1 MCGFALRCYGKGRLY
16 RDCCGQLVLCN
27 WNGARLILSVARF
40 PLYIS
45 QLIEYCQESRWWLH
59 SGVCAPYF
67 HSAFTMPIRR
77 KKKRKM
83 RNRAQGV
90 KIVLRK
96 LHPWIDAIPLQEATR
111 RKIQN
116 CSCPVREILARM
128 YVPATRLTVLQLQ
141 DRMGREWYEYHYGSL
156 PPFLPLPTH
165 INSRDDLPWPPDAKP
180 NQRRQPL
187 P

>member
-1 MCGFALRCYGKGRLY
+1 MIFSA
-16 RDCCGQLVLCN
+16 
-27 WNGARLILSVARF
+27 ASF
-40 PLYIS
+40 PLYVS
-45 QLIEYCQESRWWLH
+45 QLMNIVRSQGLCLLQ
-59 SGVCAPYF
+59 SGVCAPCF

-77 KKKRKM
+77 RKTRKM
-83 RNRAQGV
+83 RNRAQRV

-96 LHPWIDAIPLQEATR
+96 LFPWLDAIPLQEATR
-111 RKIQN
+111 RKIRN

-128 YVPATRLTVLQLQ
+128 YIPAKRLTVLQLQ

-165 INSRDDLPWPPDAKP
+165 INSPGDLLSWPPDATP